1 MELIL
6 SFPTFAQT
14 FSHLGYRYLSSILL
28 GYKESDGWEEIASQV
43 RNLWKFSDNVL
54 VQIWIRKVLKINMR
68 EGRKMARAKFQVVI
82 LLLHLQYDPTLILD
96 IKFNNDIR
104 EILIK

>member
-1 MELIL
+1 M
-6 SFPTFAQT
+6 
-14 FSHLGYRYLSSILL
+14 
-28 GYKESDGWEEIASQV
+28 IASQV

-54 VQIWIRKVLKINMR
+54 VQIWFGKILKINMR
-68 EGRKMARAKFQVVI
+68 EGRKIVMARVKFQIVI
-82 LLLHLQYDPTLILD
+82 LLLHLQNDPTLILD